1 MYWWILS
8 YTIGFA
14 TWFAPIKMS
23 LKDYVY
29 DAREAALYGA
39 IYPFSWGIAISWV
52 IYSTESHF
60 GGIFTYG
67 CYLSII
73 VVLFKDG
80 WALC

>member
-1 MYWWILS
+1 MRFTQKHVMYWWILS

-29 DAREAALYGA
+29 DAKQAALYGA
-39 IYPFSWGIAISWV
+39 IYPFTWGIAISWV

-60 GGIFTYG
+60 GGILKYK
-67 CYLSII
+67 C
-73 VVLFKDG
+73 
-80 WALC
+80 